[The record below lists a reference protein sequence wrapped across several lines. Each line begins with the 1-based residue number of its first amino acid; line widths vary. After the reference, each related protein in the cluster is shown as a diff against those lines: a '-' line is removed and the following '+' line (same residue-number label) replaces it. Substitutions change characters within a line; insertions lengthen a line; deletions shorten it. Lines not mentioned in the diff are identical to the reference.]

1 MGGTRK
7 VMPKVAL
14 EDLRRA
20 LVGEKEGTRE
30 IKTTNMSKKKIIL
43 A

>member
-7 VMPKVAL
+7 VMPKVAF
-14 EDLRRA
+14 EDLHGA
-20 LVGEKEGTRE
+20 LVGEKGGTRE
-30 IKTTNMSKKKIIL
+30 IKTTNMRKKIIL